1 MVRLGLEGN
10 PIVQLYEYLNTVYF
24 FGPGLLR
31 DKTKDPNL
39 KQHLHAGNPYLSI
52 ITAHIVAFIFF
63 IRNSGKS
70 RKNMTLRKTQVT
82 ELAVLQ

>member
-10 PIVQLYEYLNTVYF
+10 PIVQLYEYLSTVYF

-52 ITAHIVAFIFF
+52 ITAHIVAFIYFLLE
-63 IRNSGKS
+63 IQETAGKI
-70 RKNMTLRKTQVT
+70 
-82 ELAVLQ
+82 